1 MESYKKLEIENKDY
15 EYKYDYSF
23 GTTNLYNTNIQEE
36 NEKKFDTL
44 LNGILSNNMNKK
56 IDELT

>member
-44 LNGILSNNMNKK
+44 LNGIL
-56 IDELT
+56 